1 MICFNVRLLKIKN
14 KEIIMNRI
22 LGTVIV
28 AVAVAVGIYFMTAGK
43 KLSKQ
48 LVVK

>member
-1 MICFNVRLLKIKN
+1 MLGYSKSKN

-28 AVAVAVGIYFMTAGK
+28 AVAVAVGIYYYTAE
-43 KLSKQ
+43 
-48 LVVK
+48 